1 MSTRIRFP
9 FVYFYA
15 EPNVVFVYKIN
26 RTEFLDSNSFRE
38 LEKQTYEMAPGE
50 DFSDFYHEN
59 HQPLEGRGYFMSLEN
74 HYKMIKIINRAI
86 QKHKKETGTKR
97 SPSYTAVHIA
107 PSESAA
113 VSIRVMLP
121 QREEVISQIE
131 YLGIGPLWKLDTEE
145 GKKHRADWMF
155 DHINYQIEDFELD
168 QKNDNMLLQ
177 IADIPEEVPIYL
189 WAGEN
194 ADEQTNL
201 RYLMNLLKGKKNDI
215 IVINSTGQFT
225 EMGLKNNGPARYT
238 SQMEPDNLSLI
249 FKRGKENSPLSEKER
264 MKLLSEWEKLA
275 RTQSVL
281 RIWENGSIVSV
292 REDHFD
298 PRILETIKEME
309 ADSEDGFVRA
319 GHLIGAITDKDLP
332 DTDLF
337 YLEYRLRELIYHGIL
352 ELRGVP
358 KSMRHYRVKLREEKP
373 TALPG

>member
-1 MSTRIRFP
+1 MSTRIRYP
-9 FVYFYA
+9 FIYFYA
-15 EPNVVFVYKIN
+15 EPNVVFVCKIN

-50 DFSDFYHEN
+50 AFSDFNHEN
-59 HQPLEGRGYFMSLEN
+59 HQPLEGRGYLMSLEN
-74 HYKMIKIINRAI
+74 HYEMIKIINRAI
-86 QKHKKETGTKR
+86 QQHINETETRR
-97 SPSYTAVHIA
+97 SPSFTAVHIA

-113 VSIRVMLP
+113 GSIRVMLP
-121 QREEVISQIE
+121 QREKVISQIE
-131 YLGIGPLWKLDTEE
+131 HLGIGPLWKLDTEE

-168 QKNDNMLLQ
+168 QKIDNMLLE
-177 IADIPEEVPIYL
+177 IADIPEGVPIYI

-201 RYLMNLLKGKKNDI
+201 RYLMSLLNGKENDI
-215 IVINSTGQFT
+215 IAINSTGQFT

-249 FKRGKENSPLSEKER
+249 FKRGKENSPLSEKQR
-264 MKLLSEWEKLA
+264 SKLLSEWEKLA

-281 RIWENGSIVSV
+281 RKWENQCIISV
-292 REDHFD
+292 QEDHLD
-298 PRILETIKEME
+298 PRIIETIKEIE

-337 YLEYRLRELIYHGIL
+337 YLEYRIRELIYNGNL
-352 ELRGVP
+352 ESRGVP
-358 KSMRHYRVKLREEKP
+358 KSMRYYRVKLRE
-373 TALPG
+373 

>member
-86 QKHKKETGTKR
+86 QKHKKETGTRR

-113 VSIRVMLP
+113 GSIRVMLP
-121 QREEVISQIE
+121 QREKVISQIE
-131 YLGIGPLWKLDTEE
+131 HLGIGPLWKLDTEE

-168 QKNDNMLLQ
+168 QKIDNMLLE
-177 IADIPEEVPIYL
+177 IADIPEEVPIYI

-201 RYLMNLLKGKKNDI
+201 RYMMTLLKEMNSDI
-215 IVINSTGQFT
+215 FVINSTGLFL
-225 EMGLKNNGPARYT
+225 EMGLKNEGPAHYT
-238 SQMEPDNLSLI
+238 SQIEPDNLPLI
-249 FKRGKENSPLSEKER
+249 FERGKGTSPLSEKDR
-264 MKLLSEWEKLA
+264 KKLLSEWEELA
-275 RTQSVL
+275 RTHSVL
-281 RIWENGSIVSV
+281 RIWENGNIVSV
-292 REDHFD
+292 QEDHFD
-298 PRILETIKEME
+298 SLIVETIKEIE
-309 ADSEDGFVRA
+309 ADSEDGFVKA
-319 GHLIGAITDKDLP
+319 GTLVGAVTDKNLQDNN
-332 DTDLF
+332 LF
-337 YLEYRLRELIYHGIL
+337 YLEYRIRELTYNGIF

-358 KSMRHYRVKLREEKP
+358 KSMLHYRVKLRHEI
-373 TALPG
+373 